1 MNLKYEI
8 DTKKQHAFAEIYRA
22 KQPATKIVAAQTHS
36 FFIVEEKF
44 GPPVNWKKPLI
55 DSCSMSTKVK
65 IAQKPFSEG
74 SFRYAFHGY
83 DSFLEENMV
92 LKLNKQIDL
101 KEYNVASMSQEL
113 EQTSICSL
121 ITRKFNERM
130 IDKVSEPHLLRDF
143 VRSFIYEIKGEGS
156 DLKYYFAENLIEGE
170 YKKQNNN
177 GGWISN
183 SCSDESRIA

>member
-1 MNLKYEI
+1 
-8 DTKKQHAFAEIYRA
+8 
-22 KQPATKIVAAQTHS
+22 
-36 FFIVEEKF
+36 
-44 GPPVNWKKPLI
+44 
-55 DSCSMSTKVK
+55 
-65 IAQKPFSEG
+65 
-74 SFRYAFHGY
+74 
-83 DSFLEENMV
+83 MV